1 MKNYIDGSSTMLG
14 ILIGLMLGVIFGV
27 FIIIDETSKWE
38 REIIKRGYAEYTV
51 DVETKE
57 VNFVWKE
64 RGIKN

>member
-1 MKNYIDGSSTMLG
+1 MNDDFDAGHFFLGFIVAWAMALILLG
-14 ILIGLMLGVIFGV
+14 IVLSSV
-27 FIIIDETSKWE
+27 DSRWE
-38 REIIKRGYAEYTV
+38 RETIKRGYAEYTV